1 MSRLALRMDDDVQD
15 IDTIRQNYARLREKF
30 APPQARIVIN
40 PSSPPLLA
48 LEAPKQSI
56 VVKDLTND
64 WVQRELEKW
73 NIQKSEKVTFKT
85 IMREVAIKHRIP
97 VESFKIEKR
106 SRPLV
111 DARQECFYRLRYELN
126 MTMHQ
131 IGTAMNRDHSTV
143 MHGIQQF
150 ALKNKE
156 TINGTVR
163 TEENLYGIIDTKAE
177 GVGASSDVG

>member
-1 MSRLALRMDDDVQD
+1 MSRLALRIDADTQD
-15 IDTIRQNYARLREKF
+15 IDTIRQNYARLRKKF
-30 APPQARIVIN
+30 APPPMRIVID
-40 PSSPPLLA
+40 PTQPPLLA
-48 LEAPKQSI
+48 LEAPKQKI
-56 VVKDLTND
+56 VVEKVTDG
-64 WVQRELEKW
+64 WVQRELERW

-163 TEENLYGIIDTKAE
+163 TEENLYGISDTKAE